1 MARKPYTEQETS
13 APKSHASKGGKG
25 APEQKPK
32 KQYDFYLTDVPE
44 KGQESNMFGAF
55 TVHGGTY
62 TTQKGET
69 KPYLNLMGFSKELN
83 SPIKITFAHN
93 IDKLMAAMDQAGFLS
108 SAGADTGVDIEDE
121 SE

>member
-1 MARKPYTEQETS
+1 LKA
-13 APKSHASKGGKG
+13 
-25 APEQKPK
+25 EQKPK

-44 KGQESNMFGAF
+44 KGEESNMFGAF
-55 TVHGGTY
+55 TIHGGTY
-62 TTQKGET
+62 TNQKGET

-83 SPIKITFAHN
+83 SPLKITFAHN

-108 SAGADTGVDIEDE
+108 SAAETDEIDIEEE

>member
-1 MARKPYTEQETS
+1 MARKPYTAQETS
-13 APKSHASKGGKG
+13 APKAG
-25 APEQKPK
+25 AAKNNKPTQEQRPK

-55 TVHGGTY
+55 TIHGGTY
-62 TTQKGET
+62 TNQKGET
-69 KPYLNLMGFSKELN
+69 KPYLNLMGFSRELN

-108 SAGADTGVDIEDE
+108 TTSDEGGIDIEDE